1 MDHASMADH
10 QMMMAAGY
18 AFALVAIAA
27 AWVKDKALL
36 QTRTALGLY
45 AVMGTHPILMLL
57 LPSGHNVSLI
67 AFFWCFAVMVQALRA

>member
-1 MDHASMADH
+1 MMDH

-18 AFALVAIAA
+18 AFALVAIAV
-27 AWVKDKALL
+27 AWMKDKALL

-57 LPSGHNVSLI
+57 LPTAHNLTLI
-67 AFFWCFAVMVQALRA
+67 AFFWCFAVMVQAFRA